1 MGRGPD
7 IDYAH
12 DCTMTSITRSDWWLG
27 LLLITGLVVWHTL
40 VPRYEIRT
48 VEGQG
53 YVLRIDRWTGRV
65 QWATADRGGHWASWA
80 DQIR

>member
-1 MGRGPD
+1 
-7 IDYAH
+7 
-12 DCTMTSITRSDWWLG
+12 MTSITRSDWWLG

-65 QWATADRGGHWASWA
+65 QWATADRGGPWASWA
-80 DQIR
+80 DQVR